1 MTLPRGL
8 RANDAGHLEI
18 AGCDTVELA
27 QQFGTPLYVMN
38 EDLIREHCR
47 EYRQGFDGHYPRW
60 RVLYASKA
68 FLTTAICR
76 LIEEEGLG
84 LDVVSGGELYT
95 ALAAH
100 FPPELIYFHGN
111 NKTPDELEM
120 ALRAG
125 VGRFMV
131 DSDYELELL
140 NAIAGRLGR
149 TASVILR
156 VTPGIEAHTH
166 DYVQTGQLDSKFG
179 ISLAE
184 DQIMVTVRKTLALP
198 HISLRGLHCH
208 IGSQIFELAP
218 YRLAADVMVQLLRR
232 IQDECGVSLAELDLG
247 GGVGIQYTDE
257 DLPLRRGSFVETVIA
272 AVTDACHRHEF
283 SLPELLVE
291 PGRSLVGDAG
301 ITLYSVGSIKDVPGI
316 RRYVA
321 VDGGMVDNPRPA
333 LYGARY
339 EAVVAN
345 KAGAP
350 RTERVSLAG
359 RCCESGDML
368 IKDITL
374 PPVQSGDIVA
384 VFATGAYNYSMA
396 SNYNRLP
403 RPAVVMVTAGQAH
416 VIVRRESYS
425 DLIANDIIP
434 AHLRRLPEAANSDD

>member
-8 RANDAGHLEI
+8 RVNDAGHLEI

-27 QQFGTPLYVMN
+27 KRFATPLYVMN

-47 EYRQGFDGHYPRW
+47 EYRQGFNGHYPRW

-76 LIEEEGLG
+76 LIEDEGLG

-100 FPPELIYFHGN
+100 FPAEMIYFHGN

-131 DSDYELELL
+131 DSDYELALL

-184 DQIMVTVRKTLALP
+184 DQIMVTVRQALELP
-198 HISLRGLHCH
+198 HVSLKGLHCH

-218 YRLAADVMVQLLRR
+218 YRLAADVMVQLLAR
-232 IQDECGVSLAELDLG
+232 INDELGVTLTELDLG
-247 GGVGIQYTDE
+247 GGIGIQYTD
-257 DLPLRRGSFVETVIA
+257 DDHPLTRTAFVKTIVA
-272 AVTDACHRHEF
+272 AVTEACQRHDF
-283 SLPELLVE
+283 PLPELLIE

-301 ITLYSVGSIKDVPGI
+301 ITLYTVGSIKDVPGI

-345 KAGAP
+345 KAAEP

-374 PPVQSGDIVA
+374 APIQSGDLVA

-403 RPAVVMVTAGQAH
+403 RPAVVMVTDGEAH
-416 VIVRRESYS
+416 MVVRRESYS

-434 AHLRRLPEAANSDD
+434 GHLRRLPQAANSD

>member
-8 RANDAGHLEI
+8 CVNSAGHLEI
-18 AGCDTVELA
+18 AGCDTVDIA
-27 QQFGTPLYVMN
+27 QQYGTPLYVMN

-47 EYRQGFDGHYPRW
+47 EYQQGFGGRYPRW

-76 LIEEEGLG
+76 LIEAEGLG

-111 NKTPDELEM
+111 NKTPDEIEM

-140 NAIAGRLGR
+140 NAIASRLGR

-184 DQIMVTVRKTLALP
+184 DQIMMTVRQALALP
-198 HISLRGLHCH
+198 HIGLKGLHCH

-218 YRLAADVMVQLLRR
+218 YRLAAEVMVELLHR
-232 IQDECGVSLAELDLG
+232 IQREFGIALAELDLG

-257 DLPLRRGSFVETVIA
+257 DHPLTRGAFVETVID
-272 AVTDACHRHEF
+272 AVTKACERHDF
-283 SLPELLVE
+283 PLPELLIE

-301 ITLYSVGSIKDVPGI
+301 ITLYSVGSIKDVPSI

-345 KAGAP
+345 KADQP
-350 RTERVSLAG
+350 RSERISLAG

-374 PPVQSGDIVA
+374 APVESGDLIA

-403 RPAVVMVTAGQAH
+403 RPAVVMVTEGQAH
-416 VIVRRESYS
+416 VVVRRESYS

-434 AHLRRLPEAANSDD
+434 AHLRRVPEAANSND